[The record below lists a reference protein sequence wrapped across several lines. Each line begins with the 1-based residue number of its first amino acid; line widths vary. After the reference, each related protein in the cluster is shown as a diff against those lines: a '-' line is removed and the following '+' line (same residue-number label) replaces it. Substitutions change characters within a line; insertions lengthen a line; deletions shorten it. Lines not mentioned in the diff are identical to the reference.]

1 MAKKTQKP
9 VALVC
14 TSGTAAANYYP
25 AIVEAY
31 YSRVP
36 LLVLTADRPHEL
48 RDNGAPQA
56 IDQIKMYGAYTK
68 YFHEMAVPENTE
80 QMKRYARRQASRSYS
95 IANHPNK
102 GPVQLNFPFKD
113 PLVPDLTL
121 SDLWGSSTQSFVN
134 HITGKEQIDASA
146 ASQVL
151 DLLQGQSRGVFV
163 CGELHSDEAKEHL
176 LQLAKK
182 WEVPILADVLSNL
195 RKHPYTNE
203 WVISTYDAIL
213 KQEEIRNNLDVDF
226 VIRFGSMP
234 VSKPYMQW
242 ITAQRPEVH
251 IVVDENQ
258 GYREPTSIETT
269 MVFSEPASLLKQL
282 NEAESLPEIDRKWS
296 NFWFEN
302 NQTATEIL
310 TLNQDELT
318 EGTAILALSETIQEE
333 SVVFVGNSMP
343 IRDLDTFFLNDYK
356 SVQVMSNRGA
366 NGIDGVVSSAM
377 GVAATGTPV
386 TLVIGDVSFLH
397 DYTALFYC

>member
-1 MAKKTQKP
+1 
-9 VALVC
+9 
-14 TSGTAAANYYP
+14 
-25 AIVEAY
+25 
-31 YSRVP
+31 
-36 LLVLTADRPHEL
+36 
-48 RDNGAPQA
+48 
-56 IDQIKMYGAYTK
+56 
-68 YFHEMAVPENTE
+68 
-80 QMKRYARRQASRSYS
+80 
-95 IANHPNK
+95 
-102 GPVQLNFPFKD
+102 
-113 PLVPDLTL
+113 
-121 SDLWGSSTQSFVN
+121 
-134 HITGKEQIDASA
+134 
-146 ASQVL
+146 
-151 DLLQGQSRGVFV
+151 
-163 CGELHSDEAKEHL
+163 
-176 LQLAKK
+176 
-182 WEVPILADVLSNL
+182 
-195 RKHPYTNE
+195 
-203 WVISTYDAIL
+203 
-213 KQEEIRNNLDVDF
+213 
-226 VIRFGSMP
+226 MP